1 MKTQIR
7 LETVQKFLN
16 FYASIDLIIFIKSFA
31 FSIFGKKLK

>member
-16 FYASIDLIIFIKSFA
+16 FYASIDLIIFIKSFV
-31 FSIFGKKLK
+31 FSVFWEKT